1 MTLFIVVL
9 KHQWHAYCLFQ
20 CVIIY
25 LYSFISSIYIYH
37 YIFIL
42 IIIYLYLWFIIQ
54 SVVGVIG
61 IVGNILT
68 ILVLSTKVR
77 NRQWGELFEKLEMM
91 RIILCLKYWQ
101 CGGLFCVLYKSFF
114 SKIEF
119 KFSAECTH
127 LGPLKKFCNP
137 FAIFLIFSDERQTT
151 KRWSIN
157 FLLIGSLL
165 LFFSNV
171 VICSSCQ
178 GRSVNVGW
186 RPDNS
191 ILLIFFLPIRFH
203 LLFFNILYPVAR
215 SILEMG
221 TYILSMRIQFSCKQG
236 T

>member
-1 MTLFIVVL
+1 MHIAF
-9 KHQWHAYCLFQ
+9 LFQ
-20 CVIIY
+20 SDIIY
-25 LYSFISSIYIYH
+25 LCLLLSIYIYH

-91 RIILCLKYWQ
+91 RIIFCLKYQQWGGR
-101 CGGLFCVLYKSFF
+101 GGLFCVPYKSF
-114 SKIEF
+114 SSSEIEF

-191 ILLIFFLPIRFH
+191 ILLIFFPPNPFPFT
-203 LLFFNILYPVAR
+203 FF
-215 SILEMG
+215 
-221 TYILSMRIQFSCKQG
+221 
-236 T
+236 

>member
-1 MTLFIVVL
+1 MPNCTQYILKTWLFLLLSQKISGM
-9 KHQWHAYCLFQ
+9 HIAFLFQ
-20 CVIIY
+20 SVIIY
-25 LYSFISSIYIYH
+25 LYLLLSIYIYH

-157 FLLIGSLL
+157 FLLIGSLF
-165 LFFSNV
+165 LFLQCCNMLKLSGALCKCRLKAWQFNFVDIFS
-171 VICSSCQ
+171 SQ
-178 GRSVNVGW
+178 SV
-186 RPDNS
+186 S
-191 ILLIFFLPIRFH
+191 IYFF
-203 LLFFNILYPVAR
+203 
-215 SILEMG
+215 
-221 TYILSMRIQFSCKQG
+221 
-236 T
+236 